1 MDEDIPR
8 KRNGGKISQ
17 APPRGDLLRAIK
29 ETISK
34 EKAL

>member
-1 MDEDIPR
+1 MDKDNPR
-8 KRNGGKISQ
+8 KRNGGDVSQ
-17 APPRGDLLRAIK
+17 TFPRGDLPRAIK